1 MALARSLLFVPG
13 NRRDLLDKAGNY
25 AADGFI
31 LDLED
36 SVPNAE
42 KPAARAL
49 LREVVGR
56 FATRQLWVRVNP
68 PDSDAGADDI
78 RELAALDGLLGFVL
92 PKIETVEAVQSV
104 ARMLEAAERSGPD
117 NGRPLSLMLIIESAL
132 AVWRCF
138 ELATASTRVETIMFA
153 SARDGD
159 LMTDLGC
166 DWSGEGEAL
175 LHARAHVLLASRAA
189 RIAFPLD
196 GVFAE
201 VKDSAAFERDT
212 QRSRSLGYRG
222 RALIHPSQIE
232 PANRIYRPTPAEVE
246 RSRRMLSAFDAAME
260 RGHAST
266 LFDGTMIDVAMAN
279 AARRVLEVAGET
291 EAKDA
296 LA

>member
-13 NRRDLLDKAGNY
+13 NRWDLLDKARNY
-25 AADGFI
+25 PADGFI

-36 SVPNAE
+36 AVPAAE
-42 KPAARAL
+42 KPTARTL

-56 FATRQLWVRVNP
+56 FAPRQVWVRVNP
-68 PDSDAGADDI
+68 PDSDAGAADI
-78 RELAALDGLLGFVL
+78 YELAALDGLHGLVL
-92 PKIETVEAVQSV
+92 PKIETVEAVQTA
-104 ARMLEAAERSGPD
+104 ARMLDAADGPSL
-117 NGRPLSLMLIIESAL
+117 RLMLIIETAL

-175 LHARAHVLLASRAA
+175 QHARAHVLLAARAA

-196 GVFAE
+196 GVFAD
-201 VKDSAAFERDT
+201 VRDGAAFERDT

-222 RALIHPSQIE
+222 RALIHPSQVE
-232 PANRIYRPTPAEVE
+232 PANRIYRPTAAEVD

-279 AARRVLEVAGET
+279 AARRVLRLAGET
-291 EAKDA
+291 A
-296 LA
+296 